1 MRVCDCIRC
10 EAFPCK
16 DVNKDAYRFPDAD
29 IDFEKIKI
37 FMISEAPPIDKND
50 YFYVPDNPFYLQT
63 TVQAFNDAG
72 IEISTLKEILDL
84 GIYITTAIKCG
95 KTQYSISTET
105 VKNCSDLLEKELNLF
120 LNIKVFLLM
129 GDVAIKSLNYIAK
142 RQTGKKVIPSGSTYK
157 IRHQEFYFKEKRVF
171 QSYLQTGK
179 NYLIEKSKRRMI
191 AEDIKQAIELVLD
204 KKTRV

>member
-10 EAFPCK
+10 ENFPCK
-16 DVNKDAYRFPDAD
+16 DVNKDAYQFPDAD
-29 IDFEKIKI
+29 IDFDKIKI
-37 FMISEAPPIDKND
+37 FMISEAPPIEKND
-50 YFYVPDNPFYLQT
+50 YFYVPGNPFYLQT

-72 IEISTLKEILDL
+72 TTISSMKEILDL
-84 GIYITTAIKCG
+84 GVYITTAIKCG

-129 GDVAIKSLNYIAK
+129 GDVAIKSLNDIAK
-142 RQTGKKVIPSGSTYK
+142 RQTGKKVIPGGSTYK

-171 QSYLQTGK
+171 PSYLQTGK

-191 AEDIKQAIELVLD
+191 AEDINRALELVLD